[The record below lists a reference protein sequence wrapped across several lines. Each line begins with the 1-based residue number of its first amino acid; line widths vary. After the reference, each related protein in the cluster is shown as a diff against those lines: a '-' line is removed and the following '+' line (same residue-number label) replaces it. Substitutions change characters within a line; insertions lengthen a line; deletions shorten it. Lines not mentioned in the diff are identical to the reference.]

1 VKFVCSSR
9 GSRGDVFPIIEIAS
23 ILRNAGHEVRICVPG
38 IFEEECRRR
47 GLSVSLYP
55 EDSTEVMRSLQ
66 SGLPAWKNAL
76 AWVSRA
82 IDDQFAFMM
91 DESSDA
97 DAMVTSV
104 NEFIA
109 PTVAVYRRVPHF
121 RIAYT
126 PVLPGYH
133 PPPLVPW
140 QKLPGLVN
148 RALWGVVNFSAAI
161 FVREAINEKRRHLGM
176 APIHDTPNYFLRDS
190 YTLLAISPV
199 LGPPCRTWHGKYRY
213 AYTGCCH
220 PFSEDPIDPDL
231 SRFLD
236 DGPPPVYIGF
246 GSVSV
251 KDPESFTAMAIE
263 AVRMAGCRAILGAGW
278 TGLGAAKLPD
288 EIYLTGDTNHAAL
301 FPRCAGVAH
310 HGGSGTTHT
319 AARAGVPQFIMPQIA
334 DQFYWGARV
343 HGLGLGPPPIPP
355 KRLTAAR
362 LARALAA
369 VASGR
374 YREAARRVADQ
385 IACEPGAVGAAALI
399 CAEACRSKKKGNNFQ
414 CAGDASPER
423 AAFACE

>member
-1 VKFVCSSR
+1 MKFVCSSR

-23 ILRNAGHEVRICVPG
+23 LLRNAGHEVRICVPG

-91 DESSDA
+91 GESADA

-140 QKLPGLVN
+140 QNLPGPIN
-148 RALWGVVNFSAAI
+148 RALWGAVNFSAAI
-161 FVREAINEKRRHLGM
+161 FVRGAINEKRRHLGM
-176 APIHDTPNYFLRDS
+176 APIRDTPNYFLRDS
-190 YTLLAISPV
+190 YTLLAISPI
-199 LGPPCRTWHGKYRY
+199 LGPPCRTWRGKYRY

-220 PFSEDPIDPDL
+220 PFSEDPIDPAL

-246 GSVSV
+246 GSVHV
-251 KDPESFTAMAIE
+251 KDPEGFTAMAIE

-278 TGLGAAKLPD
+278 TGLGAANLPD
-288 EIYLTGDTNHAAL
+288 EVYLTGDTNHAAL

-362 LARALAA
+362 LSRALAA
-369 VASGR
+369 IASGR
-374 YREAARRVADQ
+374 YHDAARRVADQ
-385 IACEPGAVGAAALI
+385 IAYDPGAEGAAALI
-399 CAEACRSKKKGNNFQ
+399 CAEVSGRSSKERELSR
-414 CAGDASPER
+414 ARDASPQR
-423 AAFACE
+423 AALARE